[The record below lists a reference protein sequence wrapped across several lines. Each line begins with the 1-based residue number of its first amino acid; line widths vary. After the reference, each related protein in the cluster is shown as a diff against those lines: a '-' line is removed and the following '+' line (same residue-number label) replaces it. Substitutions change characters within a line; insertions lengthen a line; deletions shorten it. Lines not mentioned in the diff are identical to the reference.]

1 MARAPQHRAARA
13 SVGRK
18 SLQPAGSTV
27 DVTIPVE
34 PEAAAALADAR
45 NREAVGRLVSR
56 ILRPA
61 SGPTPL
67 AQAIAEMKADA
78 RAAGLSDAD
87 IDAELAAYNAERRDR
102 GADD

>member
-1 MARAPQHRAARA
+1 MD
-13 SVGRK
+13 K
-18 SLQPAGSTV
+18 TV

-34 PEAAAALADAR
+34 PEAAAALTDPR

-56 ILRPA
+56 VLRPA

-87 IDAELAAYNAERRDR
+87 IDTELAAYNAERRER
-102 GADD
+102 SRSG